1 MRSGGGGRATRRGQG
16 TGPRRAAPA
25 LPRSSCDAPP
35 PRWDGPSDPAPP
47 LAPSLTPNPN
57 PAMAPLLPAPLLLPL
72 VPHPREQEQQEN
84 AEEGEEQRPRPTPTT
99 MEKKVVEPSKKKK
112 FVDLKSMWGRAEKK
126 LKSIVDSNNISEHSA
141 RRKDPEPAT
150 IHAPATKE
158 IGCSRACEV
167 GFAQT
172 ETQVPY
178 ESIEVSRPQDVDG
191 SIEVSK
197 PHVANSESEEED
209 DWLEDVDED
218 VGFLPHDPGK
228 RIAISDY
235 SVYQQDEVRMKYIA
249 LGPCRPPLEQFPQ
262 RNCGGKRRFIHSLFD
277 KYSWLEYSEEKDA
290 AFCFVCYLFKDR
302 TNYVGGDSFV
312 NEGFRQ
318 WNHHETNLAICNLI
332 FVYWICY
339 LNFALR

>member
-262 RNCGGKRRFIHSLFD
+262 RNCGETTKLLMED
-277 KYSWLEYSEEKDA
+277 L
-290 AFCFVCYLFKDR
+290 
-302 TNYVGGDSFV
+302 GDEFFFNS
-312 NEGFRQ
+312 
-318 WNHHETNLAICNLI
+318 C
-332 FVYWICY
+332 
-339 LNFALR
+339 

>member
-1 MRSGGGGRATRRGQG
+1 
-16 TGPRRAAPA
+16 
-25 LPRSSCDAPP
+25 
-35 PRWDGPSDPAPP
+35 
-47 LAPSLTPNPN
+47 
-57 PAMAPLLPAPLLLPL
+57 
-72 VPHPREQEQQEN
+72 
-84 AEEGEEQRPRPTPTT
+84 
-99 MEKKVVEPSKKKK
+99 VVEPSEKKT

-126 LKSIVDSNNISEHSA
+126 LKPIVDSNNISEHSVV
-141 RRKDPEPAT
+141 RKDTEPT
-150 IHAPATKE
+150 THAPVTE
-158 IGCSRACEV
+158 NIGCSRACEV
-167 GFAQT
+167 GFAET
-172 ETQVPY
+172 ETHVPY

-197 PHVANSESEEED
+197 PHVANSESKEE

-218 VGFLPHDPGK
+218 VGFLPHDTGK

-249 LGPCRPPLEQFPQ
+249 LGPCRPPLEEFPQ
-262 RNCGGKRRFIHSLFD
+262 RNCGGKRRFIRSWFD
-277 KYSWLEYSEEKDA
+277 KYSWLEYSEEKDV

-302 TNYVGGDSFV
+302 TNYVGGYSFV

-339 LNFALR
+339 LNFALRQI